1 MPQDRL
7 ACIGPT
13 LTNHPTSSRQEN
25 TGRGAILWL
34 LLRRFSL
41 RHWKEAPWQSGLLVL
56 ILALGVAVYFSIRLA
71 NRAVLAS
78 FRNFTDLI
86 TEQSDWILKSPAGEL
101 NDAVLPEL
109 RRALGP
115 EPVHL
120 VPIAETTATEPPSSP
135 DEPIGQR
142 RTYQILGVDLIGIQN
157 VRSAAKS
164 SVTSATA
171 QRSWFNQ
178 SAASPGSLTN
188 RFWEL
193 FNHPRAVFI
202 SEALAREK
210 ALQVGGSFAVLVN
223 EAVVRLEVAGVI
235 PESPERPAAP
245 VSMLVMNLPALQ
257 ALSGRPDRIDRV
269 EFILEPG
276 GNLDA
281 RRAEVKRLLDAA
293 SQGRWRIESP
303 TQRRE
308 SGEMMTRAFRL
319 NLTIL
324 SLIALLVG
332 LYLIFQAL
340 DGAVIRRRDEI
351 GILRSLGVEEGLI
364 RRAWLLEA
372 AALGLV
378 GGIFGAALGWVGAQV
393 AVRVVGQTVN
403 ALYHATSA
411 ESAALTPTELL
422 LAVALAVVAG
432 VLAGLAPA
440 KSAATT
446 PPAQLLVRGGG
457 PAPGPWVLR
466 SRPLAFALAFIGVAL
481 ALLPPLRFDGG
492 IRFPLGGYGAALCW
506 IFSGGIFAG
515 ELLHLVSRWLSGGK
529 VGRRLPPSLLE
540 ANGNA
545 HAPAAGQ
552 KPSEIVG
559 LPAINSSEEPKL
571 QGGSTGAFALPSR
584 FDLGARSPLLRL
596 AISQV
601 RPPTGRHRL
610 AAASLC
616 CAVAMTA
623 GMAILVGSFST
634 TMRGWIERTFEA
646 DLYMSSAG
654 AQSASTDNRIST
666 NVWKKIVARPDVLA
680 ANVIQAGEILLPG
693 GPTMLVG
700 ADLSFARTHA
710 QLAWQKKPSPDEF
723 AAADRGEVVFVSE
736 SFTERFQMRV
746 GDVFDLPTPSGLKP
760 VRIAAV
766 FADYGNERGSVVTE
780 RLRMTEWFGSELA
793 TSVILKLKPGVE
805 PDRVRSELVGENP
818 GLSVFTNSHIRREI
832 LRIFRQTFS
841 ITYALEFIGV
851 TVAVIGLAM
860 TLASLLLQRRN
871 ELTTLRALGM
881 THPEIARATAVEGL
895 LTASAGLAAGLVTSL
910 ALGWLLIFVINK
922 QTFGWTLQADLP
934 VLELAALAALVLAAG
949 SGVGLLVG
957 RWGAAL
963 PADREE

>member
-1 MPQDRL
+1 MLLHSFGPWPSDFVIPKG
-7 ACIGPT
+7 IGCRRAARPVSVQS
-13 LTNHPTSSRQEN
+13 LTNHPPSSQAAHS
-25 TGRGAILWL
+25 GRSAILWL

-78 FRNFTDLI
+78 FRNFTDLL

-101 NDAVLPEL
+101 NHSILPEL
-109 RRALGP
+109 RRTLGA
-115 EPVHL
+115 EAVHII
-120 VPIAETTATEPPSSP
+120 PIAETTATEPPKSP

-164 SVTSATA
+164 AGASAAA

-178 SAASPGSLTN
+178 SAASPGSVTN
-188 RFWEL
+188 RFWDL

-202 SEALAREK
+202 SEALAKEK
-210 ALQVGGSFAVLVN
+210 SLHVGGSFALLIN
-223 EAVVRLEVAGVI
+223 ESILRLEVAGVI
-235 PESPERPAAP
+235 PENPERPNAP

-269 EFILEPG
+269 EFVLEPG
-276 GNLDA
+276 GDMDA
-281 RRAEVKRLLDAA
+281 RRAEVKRLLDGA
-293 SQGRWRIESP
+293 SQGRWLVESP

-378 GGIFGAALGWVGAQV
+378 GGILGAGLGWIGAQV

-411 ESAALTPTELL
+411 ESAALTPMELL
-422 LAVALAVVAG
+422 LAVTLAVVAG
-432 VLAGLAPA
+432 ILAGIAPA
-440 KSAATT
+440 HSAATT
-446 PPAQLLVRGGG
+446 PPAQLLVRGGS

-466 SRPLAFALAFIGVAL
+466 SRTLGVSLAFIGIAL

-515 ELLHLVSRWLSGGK
+515 ELLHGISRFLSGGK
-529 VGRRLPPSLLE
+529 VGRVALLLDDRPS
-540 ANGNA
+540 
-545 HAPAAGQ
+545 
-552 KPSEIVG
+552 
-559 LPAINSSEEPKL
+559 
-571 QGGSTGAFALPSR
+571 GSAGAFALPSR
-584 FDLGARSPLLRL
+584 FDLGSRSALLRL
-596 AISQV
+596 AISQL

-666 NVWKKIVARPDVLA
+666 NVWRKIVARPDVLA

-710 QLAWQKKPSPDEF
+710 HLAWMKPPSPEDF
-723 AAADRGEVVFVSE
+723 AAAARGEVVFVSE
-736 SFTERFQMRV
+736 SFTERYEKKA
-746 GDVFDLPTPSGLKP
+746 GDTLDLPTPSGSKR

-766 FADYGNERGSVVTE
+766 FADYGNERGSIVTE
-780 RLRMTEWFGSELA
+780 RLRMAEWFQDDLA
-793 TSVILKLKPGVE
+793 SSIILKLKPGAE

-934 VLELAALAALVLAAG
+934 LLELGALAALVLAAG
-949 SGVGLLVG
+949 SGVGLFVG

>member
-7 ACIGPT
+7 ACIGPS
-13 LTNHPTSSRQEN
+13 LTNHPTSSGPEN
-25 TGRGAILWL
+25 SGRGAILWL

-101 NDAVLPEL
+101 NDTILPEL
-109 RRALGP
+109 RRALGS

-178 SAASPGSLTN
+178 SAASPGSVTN

-223 EAVVRLEVAGVI
+223 EAVIRLEVAGVI

-257 ALSGRPDRIDRV
+257 ALSGRADRIDRV

-276 GNLDA
+276 GDLDA
-281 RRAEVKRLLDAA
+281 RRADVKRLLDEA
-293 SQGRWRIESP
+293 SQSRWRIESP

-364 RRAWLLEA
+364 RQAWLLEA

-411 ESAALTPTELL
+411 QSAALTPSELL

-440 KSAATT
+440 QSAATT
-446 PPAQLLVRGGG
+446 PPAQLLVRGGL

-466 SRPLAFALAFIGVAL
+466 SRSLAFALAFIGVAL
-481 ALLPPLRFDGG
+481 ALLPPLRFEGG

-529 VGRRLPPSLLE
+529 AGRVALRLD
-540 ANGNA
+540 
-545 HAPAAGQ
+545 GQ
-552 KPSEIVG
+552 PQRGWPHPE
-559 LPAINSSEEPKL
+559 
-571 QGGSTGAFALPSR
+571 GSTGAFALPSR
-584 FDLGARSPLLRL
+584 FDLGSRSPLLRL

-666 NVWKKIVARPDVLA
+666 TVWKKIVDRPDVLA
-680 ANVIQAGEILLPG
+680 ANVIQAGEIRLPG

-700 ADLSFARTHA
+700 ASMEFAQSHA
-710 QLAWQKKPSPDEF
+710 HLAWQNQPSPEDF
-723 AAADRGEVVFVSE
+723 AAAVRGEVVFVSE
-736 SFTERFQMRV
+736 SFTERFQKKA
-746 GDVFDLPTPSGLKP
+746 GDTLELPTPSGLKP

-766 FADYGNERGSVVTE
+766 FADYGNERGSIVTE
-780 RLRMTEWFGSELA
+780 RLRMTEWFDDELA
-793 TSVILKLKPGVE
+793 SSIILKLKPGVE

-881 THPEIARATAVEGL
+881 THPEIARAMAVEGL

-934 VLELAALAALVLAAG
+934 LLELAALGALVLAAG

>member
-1 MPQDRL
+1 L
-7 ACIGPT
+7 
-13 LTNHPTSSRQEN
+13 LTSHPTSPQKKHS
-25 TGRGAILWL
+25 GRGAILWL

-78 FRNFTDLI
+78 FRNFTDLL
-86 TEQSDWILKSPAGEL
+86 TEQSDWILKSPSGGL
-101 NDAVLPEL
+101 NDAILPEL
-109 RRALGP
+109 RRALGA
-115 EPVHL
+115 EAVHII
-120 VPIAETTATEPPSSP
+120 PIAETTATEPPKSP

-157 VRSAAKS
+157 VRSAAKPAAR
-164 SVTSATA
+164 ATA

-178 SAASPGSLTN
+178 SAASPGSVTN
-188 RFWEL
+188 RFWEM

-210 ALQVGGSFAVLVN
+210 ALVVGGSFALLINESVL
-223 EAVVRLEVAGVI
+223 RLEVAGVI
-235 PESPERPAAP
+235 PENPERPNAP

-257 ALSGRPDRIDRV
+257 ALSGRPDRIARV
-269 EFILEPG
+269 EFVLEPG
-276 GNLDA
+276 GDMDL

-293 SQGRWRIESP
+293 SQGRWQIESP

-351 GILRSLGVEEGLI
+351 GILRSLGVEEGLV

-378 GGIFGAALGWVGAQV
+378 GGILGAGLGWIGAQV

-411 ESAALTPTELL
+411 ESAALTPTEIL

-432 VLAGLAPA
+432 VLAGIAPA
-440 KSAATT
+440 QSAATT
-446 PPAQLLVRGGG
+446 PPAQLLVRGGSS
-457 PAPGPWVLR
+457 APGPWALR

-515 ELLHLVSRWLSGGK
+515 ELLHGISRLLSGGN
-529 VGRRLPPSLLE
+529 VGQRFQPGRAKESP
-540 ANGNA
+540 G
-545 HAPAAGQ
+545 AG
-552 KPSEIVG
+552 KMP
-559 LPAINSSEEPKL
+559 
-571 QGGSTGAFALPSR
+571 ALPSR
-584 FDLGARSPLLRL
+584 FDLGLRSPLLRL

-666 NVWKKIVARPDVLA
+666 NVWRSIVARPDVLA

-700 ADLSFARTHA
+700 ADLSFAQKHA
-710 QLAWQKKPSPDEF
+710 HLAWMKPPSPEDF
-723 AAADRGEVVFVSE
+723 AAANRGEAVFVSE
-736 SFTERFQMRV
+736 SFTERFQKKA
-746 GDVFDLPTPSGLKP
+746 GDALDLPTPSGPKR

-766 FADYGNERGSVVTE
+766 FADYGNERGSIVTE
-780 RLRMTEWFGSELA
+780 RLRMAEWFQNDLA
-793 TSVILKLKPGVE
+793 SSIILKLKPGVE

-851 TVAVIGLAM
+851 MVAVIGLAM

-922 QTFGWTLQADLP
+922 QTFGWTLQADVPL
-934 VLELAALAALVLAAG
+934 LELGALMALVLAAG
-949 SGVGLLVG
+949 SGVGLFVG